1 MGLNSTGSRATT
13 RKASLRGVFHAAGMR
28 LTRQRTAIYRELTSR
43 YDHPDVDMIYKAVK
57 PRMPNLSLFT
67 VYRTVNALETAGM
80 VRRVATWK
88 GHARYDGNVET
99 HAHFLCETCGRIVDV
114 DVGDVSDL
122 CQRVEGTTGKIRR
135 VDVMFYGE
143 GPICQGED
151 AAAATAESQKI

>member
-1 MGLNSTGSRATT
+1 MHSKPKGMQRVQT
-13 RKASLRGVFHAAGMR
+13 ASFRMAFHAAGMR
-28 LTRQRTAIYRELTSR
+28 VTRQRTAIYRELMGR
-43 YDHPDVDMIYKAVK
+43 YDHPDVEMLYKAVR
-57 PRMPNLSLFT
+57 PRMSNLSLFT

-99 HAHFLCETCGRIVDV
+99 HAHFLCETCGRIVVV

-122 CQRVEGTTGKIRR
+122 CRRVEGNTGKVSR

-143 GPICQGED
+143 GPICQGEH
-151 AAAATAESQKI
+151 AAAREKEPLKN

>member
-1 MGLNSTGSRATT
+1 MHSKPKGMQRVQT
-13 RKASLRGVFHAAGMR
+13 ASFRMAFHAAGMR
-28 LTRQRTAIYRELTSR
+28 VTRQRTAIYRELMGR
-43 YDHPDVDMIYKAVK
+43 YDHPDVEMLYKAVR
-57 PRMPNLSLFT
+57 PRMSNLSLFT

-122 CQRVEGTTGKIRR
+122 CRRVEGNTGKVSR

-143 GPICQGED
+143 GPICQGEH
-151 AAAATAESQKI
+151 AAAREKEPLKN

>member
-1 MGLNSTGSRATT
+1 MHSKPQGRQQVQTVSFRMA
-13 RKASLRGVFHAAGMR
+13 FHAAGMR
-28 LTRQRTAIYRELTSR
+28 VTRQRTAIYRELMGR
-43 YDHPDVDMIYKAVK
+43 YDHPDVEMLYKAVK
-57 PRMPNLSLFT
+57 PRMSNLSLFT

-114 DVGDVSDL
+114 DVGDVGDL
-122 CQRVEGTTGKIRR
+122 CRRVAGDTGKVSR

-143 GPICQGED
+143 GPICQGEH
-151 AAAATAESQKI
+151 AATLQKEAGKI